1 MKSLRTASF
10 WIAAVFLPGGVLLLT
25 PMAIRA
31 AKRLRANSADWS
43 RRKAKSHPEDGLLVT
58 AFVH

>member
-31 AKRLRANSADWS
+31 AKRLRAKFS
-43 RRKAKSHPEDGLLVT
+43 
-58 AFVH
+58 